1 MGATSII
8 EPRIPSAADLETKLR
23 RQRHGKQQPS
33 NDPDRI
39 LLVEPALSHPPSELR
54 FLSSST
60 TTTPFAFA
68 SASASET
75 ITTAAVAA
83 ALKTLEP
90 LAFLS
95 TTLSILRFALHVT
108 SLRIPAASGA
118 SRALRGGA
126 SLRAL
131 GG

>member
-8 EPRIPSAADLETKLR
+8 EPRIPSTADLETKLR
-23 RQRHGKQQPS
+23 RQRHRKQQPS

-68 SASASET
+68 SASETIASATPT
-75 ITTAAVAA
+75 ITTTTA

-95 TTLSILRFALHVT
+95 ATLSILRFALHVT
-108 SLRIPAASGA
+108 SLRIPTAAFTGSIETT
-118 SRALRGGA
+118 LRCA
-126 SLRAL
+126 A
-131 GG
+131 